1 LVVLGAAARAIQ
13 LHRVGHLIERCDFI
27 DMLEESV
34 RLHRP
39 LVVELKDGRSFTDEA
54 RDVITEAS
62 GQEWA
67 VFRFHD
73 RLSLDEISSCRPAA
87 PVEPTYRGKTAGAR

>member
-1 LVVLGAAARAIQ
+1 VLGAWTPAIHVQ
-13 LHRVGHLIERCDFI
+13 GVGHLIERCDFI
-27 DMLEESV
+27 DMLEESA

-62 GQEWA
+62 GNEWA

-73 RLSLDEISSCRPAA
+73 RLSLDEISSCRAAA
-87 PVEPTYRGKTAGAR
+87 PVEPTYRGKAAR

>member
-1 LVVLGAAARAIQ
+1 
-13 LHRVGHLIERCDFI
+13 VGHLIERCDFI
-27 DMLEESV
+27 DMLEESA
-34 RLHRP
+34 RFHRP

-54 RDVITEAS
+54 RDVITESS
-62 GQEWA
+62 GEEWA

-73 RLSLDEISSCRPAA
+73 RLSLDEISSCRAAA